1 MHHAG
6 PTTGSRSPRDFSVFV
21 PLTVV
26 QIAPYFLGVCTIM
39 VGSVCGYAHYFET
52 EEEPLWHA
60 VPFVL
65 QLWLGFLAVNFLLSL
80 VGDHAKHDGSPA
92 FMLIPNV
99 CCQFILIPAIYYYAF
114 TTRTERLGGAG
125 AGQMVCIPQALHA
138 VCVHGKPPVT
148 PPHPPSPK
156 TTRALL
162 RIRSLH
168 CQHFFDVARPLS
180 LWAATTSQ
188 PAPTHCLSNSWPAVA
203 DILLRASICAGCL
216 GIPCKA
222 SRGC

>member
-1 MHHAG
+1 MNHAG

-39 VGSVCGYAHYFET
+39 VGSVCGYANYFET

-99 CCQFILIPAIYYYAF
+99 CCHFILIPAIYYYAF

-148 PPHPPSPK
+148 PLIHPRPKQPARCCAFAACTANIFLMSP
-156 TTRALL
+156 A
-162 RIRSLH
+162 H
-168 CQHFFDVARPLS
+168 LS
-180 LWAATTSQ
+180 LRAATTSQ
-188 PAPTHCLSNSWPAVA
+188 PAPAHCLSNS
-203 DILLRASICAGCL
+203 
-216 GIPCKA
+216 
-222 SRGC
+222 